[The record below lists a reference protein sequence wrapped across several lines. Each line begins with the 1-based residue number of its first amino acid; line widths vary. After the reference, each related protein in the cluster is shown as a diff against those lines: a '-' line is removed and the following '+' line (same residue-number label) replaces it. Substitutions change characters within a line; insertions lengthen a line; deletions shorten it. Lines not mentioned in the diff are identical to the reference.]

1 MTPAFM
7 GNEKSIN
14 TWSYLQ
20 KVTLR
25 LLLLFVF
32 LYIYIAS
39 ILILLLSVLAGKL
52 YNKKNIYI
60 SNFFTHS
67 QSYKKII
74 FQLCSL
80 HFALHFVIA
89 IFYCFENIELL
100 VAISG
105 LRFVTCYVAASFF
118 MCRQHKCQILY
129 SFFPLKNIKIHPKI
143 GQISIF

>member
-7 GNEKSIN
+7 GNEKSINKMGKN

-67 QSYKKII
+67 QSYKKSYFNFAPYILLYI
-74 FQLCSL
+74 LSL
-80 HFALHFVIA
+80 QFFIAL
-89 IFYCFENIELL
+89 
-100 VAISG
+100 
-105 LRFVTCYVAASFF
+105 
-118 MCRQHKCQILY
+118 
-129 SFFPLKNIKIHPKI
+129 KI
-143 GQISIF
+143 